1 MAIAAPGCLQTWSRP
16 SATTSAPIPT
26 SGWTPRAPSTP
37 SGQRIEECTMEP
49 PIQPEPATV
58 VIFGAAGDLTWRKLV
73 PALYNLFLDKWLPA
87 RFAVVGVD
95 RKEMSIDEFRGRLRE
110 GVDTF
115 SRRGKT
121 DDKTWDAFAS
131 HLVAFIA
138 AEFDDP
144 AGYSTLAARLSAL
157 DKEWGAKST
166 RIFHLATP
174 PD

>member
-1 MAIAAPGCLQTWSRP
+1 
-16 SATTSAPIPT
+16 
-26 SGWTPRAPSTP
+26 
-37 SGQRIEECTMEP
+37 MESS
-49 PIQPEPATV
+49 IQPEPPTV

-73 PALYNLFLDKWLPA
+73 PALYNLFLDRWLPD

-95 RKEMSIDEFRGRLRE
+95 RKEMNIGEFRQRLRE

-121 DDKTWDAFAS
+121 DDNKTCDAFAS

-144 AGYSTLAARLSAL
+144 ASYATLAEQLSTR
-157 DKEWGAKST
+157 DREWGAKSN

-174 PD
+174 PTLVQTIVQQLGKARLSHDR